1 MTVSSRPARA
11 FPGAVEVSPPRRPVS
26 AVVRPPGSKYEANRL
41 LAIAALTDG
50 ERRILGAPEGEDIRA
65 AVAATRAL
73 GAETTESD
81 GGIRVRGLPAPER
94 AAPEAAAPALAEP
107 ALPEPALPEPALA
120 DVGESGTL
128 LRFLTAAA
136 ATSPTPV
143 RIVGRGRLPER
154 PLGGL
159 VRALVSLG
167 AVVRAEGGGSV
178 PLTVRSGEPGGGL
191 RGGRAHLPTHET
203 SQFAS
208 ALLIAAGRALGALEI
223 ELGSEP
229 VSASYLDLTLS
240 VMARCGAT
248 VERRG
253 GPHGGRRLFVPAGT
267 RFRPGASRVS
277 GDWASASYLFAAAA
291 LAPGR
296 VRALGLDGAPG
307 AGEREFPET
316 LRRMGCR
323 VEERDGPDGPEAGFE
338 VEVEGAAAG
347 LRGIEADCARM
358 PDSAPTLAVVAAFAS
373 GPTRLH
379 GVEHLRH
386 KESDRIAALRRGL
399 AALGARTEF
408 GGGALT
414 IHPSEPPTDRGAPP
428 VFDPDGDHRIAM
440 AFALAGLRRPGGVRV
455 LSPGVVA
462 KSFPAYWDEVAGLG
476 VRVRPVEAP

>member
-1 MTVSSRPARA
+1 MTAPLRPARA
-11 FPGAVEVSPPRRPVS
+11 FPGAVEISPPRGPVS

-41 LAIAALTDG
+41 LVIAALTDG

-81 GGIRVRGLPAPER
+81 GGIRVRGLPAPGLPDPGR
-94 AAPEAAAPALAEP
+94 AAPEASAPALA
-107 ALPEPALPEPALA
+107 EPALA

-143 RIVGRGRLPER
+143 RIVGQGRLPDR
-154 PLGGL
+154 PLDGL
-159 VRALVSLG
+159 LRALVSLG
-167 AVVRAEGGGSV
+167 AVVRTEGSGSV

-191 RGGRAHLPTHET
+191 RGGRALLPASET

-208 ALLIAAGRALGALEI
+208 ALLIAAGRALGGLEV
-223 ELGSEP
+223 ELRSEP

-240 VMARCGAT
+240 VMARCGAS

-253 GPHGGRRLFVPAGT
+253 PRRLFVPAGT
-267 RFRPGASRVS
+267 RYRPGASRVS

-307 AGEREFPET
+307 AGEREFPEH

-323 VEERDGPDGPEAGFE
+323 VEEGDGPDGFE
-338 VEVEGAAAG
+338 VEVEGPADG

-358 PDSAPTLAVVAAFAS
+358 PDTAPTLAVAAAFAA
-373 GPTRLH
+373 GPGRLH
-379 GVEHLRH
+379 GVAHLRH
-386 KESDRIAALRRGL
+386 KESDRIASLRRGL
-399 AALGARTEF
+399 AGLGARTEF
-408 GGGALT
+408 ADGALT
-414 IHPSEPPTDRGAPP
+414 IHPADPPARGGDPP

-440 AFALAGLRRPGGVRV
+440 AFALAGLRCPGGVRV
-455 LSPGVVA
+455 RSPGVVA
-462 KSFPAYWDEVAGLG
+462 KSFPGFWDEIAGLG
-476 VRVRPVEAP
+476 VRVRPVAAP

>member
-1 MTVSSRPARA
+1 MTAPSRPARP
-11 FPGAVEVSPPRRPVS
+11 FPGAVEVFPPTEPVS

-41 LAIAALTDG
+41 LVAAALTDG
-50 ERRILGAPEGEDIRA
+50 ERRILGAPDGEDIRA
-65 AVAATRAL
+65 AVAAVRAL
-73 GAETTESD
+73 GAETAEAD
-81 GGIRVRGLPAPER
+81 GEIRVRGLPAPGGAGAGGR
-94 AAPEAAAPALAEP
+94 PAPAADR
-107 ALPEPALPEPALA
+107 PALA
-120 DVGESGTL
+120 DAGESGTL

-154 PLGGL
+154 PLAGL

-167 AVVRAEGGGSV
+167 AVVRSEGGGSA

-191 RGGRAHLPTHET
+191 RGGRARLPARET

-208 ALLIAAGRALGALEI
+208 ALLLAAGRALGALEI
-223 ELGSEP
+223 ELDGEP
-229 VSASYLDLTLS
+229 VSASYLDLTLR
-240 VMARCGAT
+240 VLARCGAA

-253 GPHGGRRLFVPAGT
+253 PRRLVVPAGT

-277 GDWASASYLFAAAA
+277 GDPASASYLLAAAA

-307 AGEREFPET
+307 AGEGEFPEN

-323 VEERDGPDGPEAGFE
+323 VTGSEGADGAE
-338 VEVEGAAAG
+338 VTVEGAAA
-347 LRGIEADCARM
+347 LRGIEADCDRM
-358 PDSAPTLAVVAAFAS
+358 PDTAPTLAVVAAFAA
-373 GPTRLH
+373 GPSRLH
-379 GVEHLRH
+379 GVAHLRH

-399 AALGARTEF
+399 AALGARTEY

-414 IHPSEPPTDRGAPP
+414 IHPADPPAAAGPPP

-440 AFALAGLRRPGGVRV
+440 AFALAGLRRPGARVR
-455 LSPGVVA
+455 SPGVVA
-462 KSFPAYWDEVAGLG
+462 KSFPAFWDEIRRLG
-476 VRVRPVEAP
+476 VRVRAAEAP

>member
-1 MTVSSRPARA
+1 MTAPLRPARA
-11 FPGAVEVSPPRRPVS
+11 FPGAVEISPPRGPVS

-41 LAIAALTDG
+41 LVIAALTDG

-81 GGIRVRGLPAPER
+81 GEIRVRGLPAPGLPDPGR
-94 AAPEAAAPALAEP
+94 TAPEAAEPALAEP
-107 ALPEPALPEPALA
+107 APVEPALA
-120 DVGESGTL
+120 DAGESGTL

-154 PLGGL
+154 PLEGL
-159 VRALVSLG
+159 LRALVSLG
-167 AVVRAEGGGSV
+167 AVVRPEGSGSV

-191 RGGRAHLPTHET
+191 RGGRALLPASET

-208 ALLIAAGRALGALEI
+208 ALLIAAGRALGDLEV
-223 ELGSEP
+223 ELRSEP

-240 VMARCGAT
+240 VMARCGAS

-253 GPHGGRRLFVPAGT
+253 PRRLFVPAGT
-267 RFRPGASRVS
+267 RYRPGASRVS

-296 VRALGLDGAPG
+296 VRALGLDGSPG
-307 AGEREFPET
+307 AGEREFPEH

-323 VEERDGPDGPEAGFE
+323 VEEGDGPVGPDGPDGFE
-338 VEVEGAAAG
+338 VEVEGPADG

-358 PDSAPTLAVVAAFAS
+358 PDTAPTLAVAAAFAA
-373 GPTRLH
+373 GPSRLH

-386 KESDRIAALRRGL
+386 KESDRIASLRRGL
-399 AALGARTEF
+399 AGLGARTEF
-408 GGGALT
+408 TGGALT
-414 IHPSEPPTDRGAPP
+414 IHPADPPARGGAPP

-455 LSPGVVA
+455 RSPGVVA
-462 KSFPAYWDEVAGLG
+462 KSFPTFWDEIAGLG
-476 VRVRPVEAP
+476 VRVRPVEFP

>member
-1 MTVSSRPARA
+1 MTASSRPPRP
-11 FPGAVEVSPPRRPVS
+11 FPGAVEVSPPRSPVS

-81 GGIRVRGLPAPER
+81 GAIRVRGLPAPER
-94 AAPEAAAPALAEP
+94 AAPEAATPTLAEP
-107 ALPEPALPEPALA
+107 ALPEPVLA

-167 AVVRAEGGGSV
+167 AVVRAEGGASV

-191 RGGRAHLPTHET
+191 RGGRAHLPVSET

-323 VEERDGPDGPEAGFE
+323 VEERDGPDGSEAGFE

-358 PDSAPTLAVVAAFAS
+358 PDSAPTLAVVAAFAA

-414 IHPSEPPTDRGAPP
+414 IHPSDPPTDRGAPP

-462 KSFPAYWDEVAGLG
+462 KSFPAFWDEVAGLG

>member
-1 MTVSSRPARA
+1 MTAPSRQARP

-41 LAIAALTDG
+41 LVIAALTDG

-65 AVAATRAL
+65 AVAAIRAL
-73 GAETTESD
+73 GAETAETD
-81 GGIRVRGLPAPER
+81 GGIRVRGLPAPGR
-94 AAPEAAAPALAEP
+94 AAPATGAPVV
-107 ALPEPALPEPALA
+107 A
-120 DVGESGTL
+120 DAGESGTL

-154 PLGGL
+154 PLEGL
-159 VRALVSLG
+159 VRALASLG
-167 AVVRAEGGGSV
+167 AVVRSEGGGSV
-178 PLTVRSGEPGGGL
+178 PLTVRSGEAGGGL
-191 RGGRAHLPTHET
+191 RGGRAHLPAHET

-208 ALLIAAGRALGALEI
+208 ALLLASGRALGALEI

-240 VMARCGAT
+240 VMARCGAA
-248 VERRG
+248 VERR
-253 GPHGGRRLFVPAGT
+253 GGRRLFVPAGT
-267 RFRPGASRVS
+267 RFRPGTSRVS
-277 GDWASASYLFAAAA
+277 GDRASASYLFAAAA
-291 LAPGR
+291 LSPGR
-296 VRALGLDGAPG
+296 VRALGLDGSPD

-323 VEERDGPDGPEAGFE
+323 VEERDGADGFE
-338 VEVEGAAAG
+338 TTVEGPAS

-358 PDSAPTLAVVAAFAS
+358 PDSAPTLAVAAAFAS
-373 GPTRLH
+373 TPSRLH

-408 GGGALT
+408 AGGALT
-414 IHPSEPPTDRGAPP
+414 IHPADPPTDGDAPP
-428 VFDPDGDHRIAM
+428 VIDPDGDHRIAM
-440 AFALAGLRRPGGVRV
+440 AFALAGLRRPVVRV
-455 LSPGVVA
+455 RSPEVVA
-462 KSFPAYWDEVAGLG
+462 KSFPAFWDEIAGLG
-476 VRVRPVEAP
+476 VRVRPAP

>member
-1 MTVSSRPARA
+1 MTAPPRQARP

-41 LAIAALTDG
+41 LVIAALTDG

-65 AVAATRAL
+65 AVAAIRAL
-73 GAETTESD
+73 GAETTETD
-81 GGIRVRGLPAPER
+81 GGIRVRGLPAPGR
-94 AAPEAAAPALAEP
+94 AAPRADAPVGAPVDAPVDTPLV
-107 ALPEPALPEPALA
+107 A
-120 DVGESGTL
+120 DAGESGTL

-154 PLGGL
+154 PLEGL

-167 AVVRAEGGGSV
+167 AVVRSEGGGSV
-178 PLTVRSGEPGGGL
+178 PLTVRSGEAGGGL
-191 RGGRAHLPTHET
+191 RGGRALLPAHET

-208 ALLIAAGRALGALEI
+208 ALLLASGRALGALEI

-229 VSASYLDLTLS
+229 VSASYLDLTIS
-240 VMARCGAT
+240 VMARCGAA

-253 GPHGGRRLFVPAGT
+253 GQRSGRRLFVPAGT
-267 RFRPGASRVS
+267 RFRPGTSRVS
-277 GDWASASYLFAAAA
+277 GDRASAAYLFAAAA

-296 VRALGLDGAPG
+296 VRALGLDGSPD

-323 VEERDGPDGPEAGFE
+323 VEERDGADGFE
-338 VEVEGAAAG
+338 TTVEGPAS

-358 PDSAPTLAVVAAFAS
+358 PDSAPTLAVAAAFAS

-399 AALGARTEF
+399 AALGVRTEF
-408 GGGALT
+408 AGGALT
-414 IHPSEPPTDRGAPP
+414 IHPADPPAAGVTP
-428 VFDPDGDHRIAM
+428 VIDPDGDHRIAM
-440 AFALAGLRRPGGVRV
+440 AFALAGLRRPVVRV
-455 LSPGVVA
+455 RSPEVVA
-462 KSFPAYWDEVAGLG
+462 KSFPGFWDEIAGLG
-476 VRVRPVEAP
+476 VRVRPAP

>member
-1 MTVSSRPARA
+1 MTASPRPARP
-11 FPGAVEVSPPRRPVS
+11 FPGAVEISPPRGPVS

-41 LAIAALTDG
+41 LVIAALTDG
-50 ERRILGAPEGEDIRA
+50 ERRILGAPDGEDIRA
-65 AVAATRAL
+65 AAAAVRAL
-73 GAETTESD
+73 GAETAEAD
-81 GGIRVRGLPAPER
+81 GEIRVRGLPAPER
-94 AAPEAAAPALAEP
+94 AEAGGHAANGTAAPALAD
-107 ALPEPALPEPALA
+107 A
-120 DVGESGTL
+120 GESGTL

-154 PLGGL
+154 PLEGL
-159 VRALVSLG
+159 LRALVSLG
-167 AVVRAEGGGSV
+167 AVVRTEGSGSV

-191 RGGRAHLPTHET
+191 RGGRALLPASET

-208 ALLIAAGRALGALEI
+208 ALVIAAGRALGGLEV
-223 ELGSEP
+223 ELRSEP

-240 VMARCGAT
+240 VMARCGAS

-253 GPHGGRRLFVPAGT
+253 PRRLFVPAGT
-267 RFRPGASRVS
+267 RYRPGASRVS

-296 VRALGLDGAPG
+296 VRALGLDGSPG
-307 AGEREFPET
+307 AGEREFPEH

-323 VEERDGPDGPEAGFE
+323 VEEGDGPDGPDGPDGFE
-338 VEVEGAAAG
+338 VEVEGPADG

-358 PDSAPTLAVVAAFAS
+358 PDTAPTLAVAAAFAA
-373 GPTRLH
+373 GPSRLH

-386 KESDRIAALRRGL
+386 KESDRIASLRRGL
-399 AALGARTEF
+399 AGLGARTEF
-408 GGGALT
+408 AGGALT
-414 IHPSEPPTDRGAPP
+414 IHPADPPARGSAPP

-455 LSPGVVA
+455 RSPGVVA
-462 KSFPAYWDEVAGLG
+462 KSFPAFWDEIAGLG
-476 VRVRPVEAP
+476 VRVRPVEFP

>member
-1 MTVSSRPARA
+1 MTAPSRQARP

-41 LAIAALTDG
+41 LVIAALTDG

-65 AVAATRAL
+65 AVAAIRAL
-73 GAETTESD
+73 GAETTETD
-81 GGIRVRGLPAPER
+81 GGIRVRGLPAPGR
-94 AAPEAAAPALAEP
+94 AAPATGAPVV
-107 ALPEPALPEPALA
+107 A
-120 DVGESGTL
+120 DAGESGTL

-154 PLGGL
+154 PLEGL

-167 AVVRAEGGGSV
+167 AVVRSEGGGSV
-178 PLTVRSGEPGGGL
+178 PLTVRSGEAGGGL
-191 RGGRAHLPTHET
+191 RGGRAHLPAHET

-208 ALLIAAGRALGALEI
+208 ALLLAAGRALGALEI

-229 VSASYLDLTLS
+229 VSASYLDLTIS
-240 VMARCGAT
+240 VMARCGAP

-253 GPHGGRRLFVPAGT
+253 GQRGGRRLFVPAGT
-267 RFRPGASRVS
+267 RFRPGTSRVS
-277 GDWASASYLFAAAA
+277 GDRASASYLFAAAA

-296 VRALGLDGAPG
+296 VRALGLDGSPD

-323 VEERDGPDGPEAGFE
+323 VEERDGADGFE
-338 VEVEGAAAG
+338 TTVEGPAS

-358 PDSAPTLAVVAAFAS
+358 PDSAPTLAVAAAFAS
-373 GPTRLH
+373 GSTRLH

-408 GGGALT
+408 AGGALT
-414 IHPSEPPTDRGAPP
+414 IHPADPPAADAPP
-428 VFDPDGDHRIAM
+428 VIDPDGDHRIAM
-440 AFALAGLRRPGGVRV
+440 AFALAGLRRPVVRV
-455 LSPGVVA
+455 RSPEVVA
-462 KSFPAYWDEVAGLG
+462 KSFPAFWDEIAGLG
-476 VRVRPVEAP
+476 VRVRPAP

>member
-1 MTVSSRPARA
+1 MTAPSRQARP

-41 LAIAALTDG
+41 LVIAALTDG

-65 AVAATRAL
+65 AVAAVRAL
-73 GAETTESD
+73 GAETTETD
-81 GGIRVRGLPAPER
+81 GGIRVRGLPAPGR
-94 AAPEAAAPALAEP
+94 AAPGADAPVGAPVDTPLV
-107 ALPEPALPEPALA
+107 A
-120 DVGESGTL
+120 DAGESGTL

-154 PLGGL
+154 PLEGL

-167 AVVRAEGGGSV
+167 AVVRSEGGGSV
-178 PLTVRSGEPGGGL
+178 PLTVRSGEAGGGL
-191 RGGRAHLPTHET
+191 RGGRALLPAHET

-208 ALLIAAGRALGALEI
+208 ALLLASGRALGALEI

-229 VSASYLDLTLS
+229 VSASYLDLTIS
-240 VMARCGAT
+240 VMARCGAP

-253 GPHGGRRLFVPAGT
+253 GQRGGRRLFVPAGT
-267 RFRPGASRVS
+267 RFRPGTSRVS
-277 GDWASASYLFAAAA
+277 GDRASASYLFAAAA

-296 VRALGLDGAPG
+296 VRALGLDGSPD

-323 VEERDGPDGPEAGFE
+323 VEERDGADGFE
-338 VEVEGAAAG
+338 TTVEGPAS

-358 PDSAPTLAVVAAFAS
+358 PDSAPTLAVAAAFAS
-373 GPTRLH
+373 GSTRLH

-408 GGGALT
+408 AGGALT
-414 IHPSEPPTDRGAPP
+414 IHPADTPAAGVTP
-428 VFDPDGDHRIAM
+428 VIDPDGDHRIAM
-440 AFALAGLRRPGGVRV
+440 AFALAGLRRPVVRV
-455 LSPGVVA
+455 RSPEVVA
-462 KSFPAYWDEVAGLG
+462 KSFPAFWDEIAGLG
-476 VRVRPVEAP
+476 VRVRPAP

>member
-1 MTVSSRPARA
+1 MTAPSRQARP

-26 AVVRPPGSKYEANRL
+26 AVVRLPGSKYEANRL
-41 LAIAALTDG
+41 LVIAALTDG

-65 AVAATRAL
+65 AVAAVRAL
-73 GAETTESD
+73 GAETTETD
-81 GGIRVRGLPAPER
+81 GGIRVRGLPAPGR
-94 AAPEAAAPALAEP
+94 AAPATGAPVV
-107 ALPEPALPEPALA
+107 A
-120 DVGESGTL
+120 DAGESGTL

-154 PLGGL
+154 PLEGL

-167 AVVRAEGGGSV
+167 AVVRSEGGGSV
-178 PLTVRSGEPGGGL
+178 PLTVRSGEAGGGL
-191 RGGRAHLPTHET
+191 RGGRAHLPAHET

-208 ALLIAAGRALGALEI
+208 ALLLAAGRALGALEI

-229 VSASYLDLTLS
+229 VSASYLDLTIS
-240 VMARCGAT
+240 VMARCGAA

-253 GPHGGRRLFVPAGT
+253 GQRGGRRLFVPAGT
-267 RFRPGASRVS
+267 RFRPGTSRVS
-277 GDWASASYLFAAAA
+277 GDRASASYLFAAAA

-296 VRALGLDGAPG
+296 VRALGLDGSPD

-323 VEERDGPDGPEAGFE
+323 VEERDGADGFE
-338 VEVEGAAAG
+338 TTVEGPAS
-347 LRGIEADCARM
+347 LRGIEADCVRM
-358 PDSAPTLAVVAAFAS
+358 PDSAPTLAVAAAFAS
-373 GPTRLH
+373 GSTRLH

-408 GGGALT
+408 AGGALT
-414 IHPSEPPTDRGAPP
+414 IHPADPPAADAPP
-428 VFDPDGDHRIAM
+428 VIDPDGDHRIAM
-440 AFALAGLRRPGGVRV
+440 AFALAGLRRPVVRV
-455 LSPGVVA
+455 RSPEVVA
-462 KSFPAYWDEVAGLG
+462 KSFPAFWDEFAGLG
-476 VRVRPVEAP
+476 VRVRPAP

>member
-1 MTVSSRPARA
+1 M
-11 FPGAVEVSPPRRPVS
+11 
-26 AVVRPPGSKYEANRL
+26 
-41 LAIAALTDG
+41 
-50 ERRILGAPEGEDIRA
+50 
-65 AVAATRAL
+65 
-73 GAETTESD
+73 
-81 GGIRVRGLPAPER
+81 
-94 AAPEAAAPALAEP
+94 
-107 ALPEPALPEPALA
+107 
-120 DVGESGTL
+120 
-128 LRFLTAAA
+128 
-136 ATSPTPV
+136 

-178 PLTVRSGEPGGGL
+178 PLTARSGEAGGGL
-191 RGGRAHLPTHET
+191 RGGRVRLPVSET

-208 ALLIAAGRALGALEI
+208 ALLIAAGRALGDLEV
-223 ELGSEP
+223 ELESEP

-240 VMARCGAT
+240 VMARCGAR
-248 VERRG
+248 VERRD
-253 GPHGGRRLFVPAGT
+253 GRRLFVPAGT
-267 RFRPGASRVS
+267 RFRPGVSRVS

-307 AGEREFPET
+307 AGEREFPEH

-323 VEERDGPDGPEAGFE
+323 VEEDDGPDGFE
-338 VEVEGAAAG
+338 VTVEGAAA

-358 PDSAPTLAVVAAFAS
+358 PDTAPTLAVAAAFAS

-379 GVEHLRH
+379 GVEHLRL

-408 GGGALT
+408 AGGALT
-414 IHPSEPPTDRGAPP
+414 IQPADPPAAGADPP

-440 AFALAGLRRPGGVRV
+440 AFALAGLRRPGVRV
-455 LSPGVVA
+455 RSPGVVG
-462 KSFPAYWDEVAGLG
+462 KSFPAFWDEIAGLG
-476 VRVRPVEAP
+476 VRVRPVETP

>member
-1 MTVSSRPARA
+1 MTAPLRPARA
-11 FPGAVEVSPPRRPVS
+11 FPGAVEISPPRGPVS

-41 LAIAALTDG
+41 LVIAALTDG

-81 GGIRVRGLPAPER
+81 SGIRVRGLPAPGLPAPGLPAPGR
-94 AAPEAAAPALAEP
+94 AAPEAA
-107 ALPEPALPEPALA
+107 EPALA
-120 DVGESGTL
+120 DAGESGTL

-143 RIVGRGRLPER
+143 RIVGRGRLPDR
-154 PLGGL
+154 PLEGL
-159 VRALVSLG
+159 LRALVSLG
-167 AVVRAEGGGSV
+167 AVVRTEGSGSV

-191 RGGRAHLPTHET
+191 RGGRALLPASET

-208 ALLIAAGRALGALEI
+208 ALLIAAGRALGGLEI
-223 ELGSEP
+223 ELRSEP

-240 VMARCGAT
+240 VMARCGAS

-253 GPHGGRRLFVPAGT
+253 PRRLFVPAGT
-267 RFRPGASRVS
+267 RYRPGASRVS

-307 AGEREFPET
+307 AGEREFPEH

-323 VEERDGPDGPEAGFE
+323 VEEGDGPDGFE
-338 VEVEGAAAG
+338 VEVEGPADG

-358 PDSAPTLAVVAAFAS
+358 PDTAPTLAVAAAFAA
-373 GPTRLH
+373 GPGRLH

-386 KESDRIAALRRGL
+386 KESDRIASLRRGL
-399 AALGARTEF
+399 AGLGARTEF
-408 GGGALT
+408 AGGALT
-414 IHPSEPPTDRGAPP
+414 IHPADPPARGGDPP
-428 VFDPDGDHRIAM
+428 VFDPEGDHRIAM

-455 LSPGVVA
+455 RSPGVVA
-462 KSFPAYWDEVAGLG
+462 KSFPAFWDEIAGLG
-476 VRVRPVEAP
+476 VRVRPVAAP